1 MNSLLKRDSQKP
13 DLKLC
18 DRRFAFFLVAEYL
31 KAESKNELRHEYLA
45 GQIFAM
51 SATGYA

>member
-1 MNSLLKRDSQKP
+1 MRSPIRI
-13 DLKLC
+13 
-18 DRRFAFFLVAEYL
+18 FLVAEYL
-31 KAESKNELRHEYLA
+31 KAESKSELRHEYLA